1 MQSTDQEVHMKSVL
15 LRCKACGY
23 IATES
28 SLGAS
33 CPACGVPRSSFAE
46 YSDRVSQARR
56 RWLTLHIH
64 QVSVHLPQAFSIF
77 MLPAVI
83 IGYYW
88 PSFPVIGG
96 GLIGAAELI
105 GSVFPLVVIA
115 GFLTGLADGKMR
127 YRKLKT
133 PFLIIKIVAGL
144 VFMLV
149 SSALSAIIL
158 TTGIVE
164 STVLPVAGLS
174 LVALGCSLIL
184 GKLGGMIACSVMG
197 GSQ

>member
-1 MQSTDQEVHMKSVL
+1 MQTDLM
-15 LRCKACGY
+15 RCKACGY
-23 IATES
+23 ITAAS

-33 CPACGVPRSSFAE
+33 CPACGVPRASFAE
-46 YSDRVSQARR
+46 YSDRVSETRR

-88 PSFPVIGG
+88 PSLPVIGG
-96 GLIGAAELI
+96 GLLGAVELL
-105 GSVFPLVVIA
+105 GSMFPLAVLA
-115 GFLTGLADGKMR
+115 GFVTGLADGKMR
-127 YRKLKT
+127 FRKLKT
-133 PFLIIKIVAGL
+133 PFLAIKIVAGL
-144 VFMLV
+144 VFIIV
-149 SSALSAIIL
+149 SSAIAAIIL

-184 GKLGGMIACSVMG
+184 GKLGGMIACSIMG
-197 GSQ
+197 GGQ